1 MVVVPVFQHRQ
12 LVRLDIGDATT
23 RYVDG
28 LGTWA
33 PKPLEI
39 YRTNAA
45 EIVARGYSAV
55 AESATA
61 AVTP

>member
-1 MVVVPVFQHRQ
+1 MLIAAVFCMCN
-12 LVRLDIGDATT
+12 

-33 PKPLEI
+33 PEPLEI
-39 YRTNAA
+39 YRSNAA

-55 AESATA
+55 TESATA
-61 AVTP
+61 VVTP

>member
-1 MVVVPVFQHRQ
+1 MCN
-12 LVRLDIGDATT
+12 

-33 PKPLEI
+33 PQQLEI

-45 EIVARGYSAV
+45 EIVAQGYEAV
-55 AESATA
+55 TESATA
-61 AVTP
+61 VVTP

>member
-1 MVVVPVFQHRQ
+1 VLISAVFCMCN
-12 LVRLDIGDATT
+12 

-33 PKPLEI
+33 PEPLEI
-39 YRTNAA
+39 YRSNAA

-55 AESATA
+55 TESATA